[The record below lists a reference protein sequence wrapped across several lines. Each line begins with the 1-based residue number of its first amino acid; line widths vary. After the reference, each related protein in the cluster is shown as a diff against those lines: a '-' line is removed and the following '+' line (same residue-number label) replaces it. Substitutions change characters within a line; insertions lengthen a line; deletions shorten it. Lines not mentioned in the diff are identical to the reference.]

1 MSIFSRKLKSDEYES
16 VLNKITEFKYQVSA
30 LAAEVEAL
38 RTNQNSLRGKVNQIA
53 GGDKD
58 KVIEDNEKDLNLP
71 FPFNKAG

>member
-16 VLNKITEFKYQVSA
+16 ILNKIAEFKYQVSA

-53 GGDKD
+53 GGDRE
-58 KVIEDNEKDLNLP
+58 KVIEETEKDLNLP